1 MLLCAALLLYPIL
14 SGLVYHIAALVC
26 TQRRRLVL
34 VSTSTEFWQLPCF
47 LVGVLS
53 GVWPYLPLDTRPR
66 SWYCT
71 TKQLVGFGGFEDMP
85 ESVANTEA
93 RERVLD
99 AAERLFAKKGY
110 AAVTL
115 RDIAAD
121 VGIRHTSLYHHVPG
135 GKEQLFI
142 EVTER
147 HLARHRAGL
156 TQAIAQSRLD
166 IRSQL
171 YAAADWLLSQ
181 PPMDLVRMVYS
192 DMPAIETSHAN
203 RLSQVAYDSMLSPIE
218 EALVQARARGEIQ
231 HQNMGLIAGA
241 VVGMVETMYA
251 VPEYAL
257 EQSREAMACEVIDV
271 LLDGLRPR

>member
-1 MLLCAALLLYPIL
+1 M
-14 SGLVYHIAALVC
+14 
-26 TQRRRLVL
+26 RD
-34 VSTSTEFWQLPCF
+34 STPSTE
-47 LVGVLS
+47 S
-53 GVWPYLPLDTRPR
+53 
-66 SWYCT
+66 
-71 TKQLVGFGGFEDMP
+71 
-85 ESVANTEA
+85 

-121 VGIRHTSLYHHVPG
+121 IGIRHTSLYHHVPG

-147 HLARHRAGL
+147 HLKRHHAGL
-156 TQAIAQSRLD
+156 NEAIAQAAPD

-181 PPMDLVRMVYS
+181 PPMDLVRMMYS
-192 DMPAIETSHAN
+192 DMPAIEQSHAQ
-203 RLSQVAYDSMLSPIE
+203 RLSLVAYDSLIMPLQ
-218 EALVQARARGEIQ
+218 EALERARQNGEIR
-231 HQNMGLIAGA
+231 HPNAGLVAGA
-241 VVGMVETMYA
+241 LLGMIESMYSVPDYAIET
-251 VPEYAL
+251 
-257 EQSREAMACEVIDV
+257 SRAAMAHAVIDV

>member
-1 MLLCAALLLYPIL
+1 M
-14 SGLVYHIAALVC
+14 GE
-26 TQRRRLVL
+26 
-34 VSTSTEFWQLPCF
+34 STP
-47 LVGVLS
+47 
-53 GVWPYLPLDTRPR
+53 
-66 SWYCT
+66 
-71 TKQLVGFGGFEDMP
+71 
-85 ESVANTEA
+85 NTES

-135 GKEQLFI
+135 GKEQLFV

-147 HLARHRAGL
+147 HLKRHRDGL
-156 TQAIAQSRLD
+156 TQAIAESQPD
-166 IRSQL
+166 IRLQL
-171 YAAADWLLSQ
+171 YAAAGWLLSQ

-192 DMPAIETSHAN
+192 DMPAIESSQAE
-203 RLSQVAYDSMLSPIE
+203 RLSEVAYDSMLSPIE
-218 EALVQARARGEIQ
+218 AALEQARHRGEIR
-231 HQNMGLIAGA
+231 HLNLGLIAGA
-241 VVGMVETMYA
+241 ILGMVETMYA

-257 EQSREAMACEVIDV
+257 VKSRTAMACEVIDV